1 MKKKIRI
8 FSSII
13 NINLLIITLYLIYL
27 NLTLPNHYN
36 YIKGSDICINGKKYI
51 TININN
57 KKNNNNYIQASNFN
71 FNINHNNNDQERLAY
86 QYDENCEALIK
97 AYNILP
103 IKQVDVKTVKP
114 IKVYPC
120 GKPFGI
126 KMFTKGVMI
135 VGMGEVDTGIIPSK
149 NAGLK
154 LGDMIISID
163 NIPVYNNDDIIN
175 IINKSNGKD
184 VSIKVNRNNIEHIFK
199 LTPKKS
205 KIQNIYKAGM
215 WVRNS
220 TAGIGTLT
228 FYTDEGYFGGL
239 GHAVCDIDTGEVMP
253 LLSGEIINVNING
266 VNKGKSGYPGELKC
280 IFNGEED
287 IGLLTQN
294 TATGVYGKLTDLSFI
309 DKQKKIPVAMMQ
321 DITEGPAKILATIDD
336 TGPQY
341 FDIIIDKI
349 NYNNIN
355 PCKNMI
361 IKITDEKL
369 IKTTGGIV
377 QGMSGSPIIQNGKI
391 IGAVTHVF
399 VNQPLKGYGIFAE
412 NMIKNLSFYNF
423 NNYH

>member
-294 TATGVYGKLTDLSFI
+294 TATGVYGKLTDLSCI

-349 NYNNIN
+349 NYNHIN

>member
-57 KKNNNNYIQASNFN
+57 KKYNNNYIQASNFN

-349 NYNNIN
+349 NYNHIN